1 MSMTKRDIPN
11 FVCIGAPRAG
21 TTWLYRKL
29 KYHKDVYVPESKKEL
44 NYFNEN
50 YGKGLDWYKK
60 YFRKSG
66 KFYAVGEI
74 SPSYLYSPLSAY
86 RMNKVKGIKKIL
98 IILRD
103 PIERTLSHYK
113 YLIKRNNIKRSF
125 SHFVNEYPRA
135 IEYSLYYK
143 NILSYLNHF
152 PRKNIKI
159 LIFEEVFEE
168 RSRALSEIEKFLGID
183 SERFL
188 LDTDKNE
195 KINNS
200 NIPKFGRVYST
211 MVSLNK
217 FLLKMGLESV
227 SKIAK
232 NSGIKKI
239 FERKSQTKNIS
250 IKNSIKE
257 DMAEFYKEDV
267 KKIEKNLRSGVQK
280 KWLLV

>member
-1 MSMTKRDIPN
+1 MTKRNIPN

-60 YFRKSG
+60 YFRRSG
-66 KFYAVGEI
+66 KFSSVGEI

-86 RMNKVKGIKKIL
+86 RMSKVKKIKKIL

-125 SHFVNEYPRA
+125 SHFVNEYPKA
-135 IEYSLYYK
+135 IEQSLYYN

-152 PRKNIKI
+152 NRKNIKI

-168 RSRALSEIEKFLGID
+168 VDKALREVEKFLEID
-183 SERFL
+183 SEKFP
-188 LDTDKNE
+188 DTDKNE

-200 NIPKFGRVYST
+200 NIPRFGRVYST
-211 MVSLNK
+211 MISLNE
-217 FLLKMGLESV
+217 FLLKIGLEGA

-239 FERKSQTKNIS
+239 FEGKSKNKNIS
-250 IKNSIKE
+250 IESSIKK

-267 KKIEKNLRSGVQK
+267 RKIEKNLRSGVQK